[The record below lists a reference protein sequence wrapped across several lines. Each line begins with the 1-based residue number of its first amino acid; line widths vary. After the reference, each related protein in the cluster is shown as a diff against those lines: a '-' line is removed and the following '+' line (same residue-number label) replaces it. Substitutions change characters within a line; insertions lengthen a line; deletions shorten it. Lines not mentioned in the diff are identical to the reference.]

1 MKRKQSLCKLLA
13 YEFKIGS
20 KLTIYRYI
28 FTSILLMFIIG
39 LLIYHAHQTGRHLQ
53 FWDMYTELWEGVPIY
68 IKGRTSEFKLP
79 VLIVFTQTLMLFL
92 VGSYPRREMQGY
104 GKYEFL
110 YTSRRKWWFSKCV
123 WVSSNILLFYVL
135 LMLILAILVLV
146 QEKNIIFLSLDS
158 SSIFITAD
166 RNRVQMLLNVV
177 LLPFLVS
184 ETLGMIQTFI
194 GIFLKPIYGY
204 VISEAIIIVSAY
216 KLNPLLIGNYMMMLR
231 NRFFVPESN
240 IGLREGVITCLGVYI
255 FLFYIGCIL
264 IRKADILAKGNE
276 LD

>member
-1 MKRKQSLCKLLA
+1 MKKKQSLCKLLT

-20 KLTIYRYI
+20 RLTISRYI
-28 FTSILLMFIIG
+28 FTSIMLMFVIG
-39 LLIYHAHQTGRHLQ
+39 LLIYQAHQTGQRLQ

-110 YTSRRKWWFSKCV
+110 YTSRRKWWLSKCV
-123 WVSSNILLFYVL
+123 WVSSNILLFYIL
-135 LMLILAILVLV
+135 LMLILAILVLI
-146 QEKNIIFLSLDS
+146 QEKSISFLSLDS
-158 SSIFITAD
+158 ASIFTEAG
-166 RNRVQMLLNVV
+166 RNRAQILLNIV

-184 ETLGMIQTFI
+184 ETLGMMQTFI
-194 GIFLKPIYGY
+194 GIYLKPIYGY

-231 NRFFVPESN
+231 NRFFVQESN
-240 IGLREGVITCLGVYI
+240 IGLREGVITCLAVYI
-255 FLFYIGCIL
+255 LFFYIGCIL
-264 IRKADILAKGNE
+264 IRKADILVKGNE

>member
-1 MKRKQSLCKLLA
+1 MKKKQSLCRLLA

-28 FTSILLMFIIG
+28 FTSILLMFVIG
-39 LLIYHAHQTGRHLQ
+39 LLTYHAYQTGQHLQ
-53 FWDMYTELWEGVPIY
+53 FWDMYFELWEGVPIY

-110 YTSRRKWWFSKCV
+110 YTSRRKWWFSKCA
-123 WVSSNILLFYVL
+123 WVFSNILLFYVL
-135 LMLILAILVLV
+135 LMLILVIPVLV
-146 QEKNIIFLSLDS
+146 QEKSISFLSLDS
-158 SSIFITAD
+158 TSIFMASG
-166 RNRVQMLLNVV
+166 RNRAQILLNVV
-177 LLPFLVS
+177 FLPFLVS

-194 GIFLKPIYGY
+194 SIFLKPIYGY
-204 VISEAIIIVSAY
+204 VISEAIIVVSAY

-231 NRFFVPESN
+231 NRFFVPEAN
-240 IGLREGVITCLGVYI
+240 IGLREGVMTCLSVYI
-255 FLFYIGCIL
+255 LFFYIGCKL
-264 IRKADILAKGNE
+264 IRKADILVKGNE